1 MSSIKVFK
9 KEINN
14 SIGSFIEDVYAWEL
28 NHPDADLKSTEKLI
42 DKAIALFDDMIDKI
56 HQAKRMGGKKGFK
69 SLKDNLGS
77 AFNTSRLKYLV
88 QEL

>member
-28 NHPDADLKSTEKLI
+28 NHPDAQLKSTEALI
-42 DKAIALFDDMIDKI
+42 DKAIALFDDLIESI
-56 HQAKRMGGKKGFK
+56 HAVKRKGGKEGFK
-69 SLKDNLGS
+69 PLRED
-77 AFNTSRLKYLV
+77 LV
-88 QEL
+88 KSIDGLHKELAKMG